1 MKNVKMPTSD
11 SYREYLIESL
21 KEPEEAAGYIEA
33 ILEEKDPEPELLR
46 NAIRK
51 VIEARIRMNAL
62 SESAKQHHE
71 KLDKILTASAGSEI
85 YCFVELLEAL
95 GFKLGIT
102 VADSELRA
110 NSESMKIEES
120 EQAREPANL

>member
-1 MKNVKMPTSD
+1 MKEMKMPSSD

-21 KEPEEAAGYIEA
+21 KDAEHAGDFIGA

-62 SESAKQHHE
+62 SDSAKDHHE
-71 KLDKILTASAGSEI
+71 KLDQMLTASSGSEI

-102 VADSELRA
+102 VEDSELRP
-110 NSESMKIEES
+110 EYTPDRPIIEI
-120 EQAREPANL
+120 ADRVR